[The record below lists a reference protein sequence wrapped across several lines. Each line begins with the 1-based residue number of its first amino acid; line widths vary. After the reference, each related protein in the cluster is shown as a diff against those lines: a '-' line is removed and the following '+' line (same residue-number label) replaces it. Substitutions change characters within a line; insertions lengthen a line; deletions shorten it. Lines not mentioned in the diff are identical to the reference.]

1 MMRHPAMAE
10 GAGTIARAG
19 RAREVL
25 VNGVTAYPGEDRP
38 SFCGM
43 DHPNFRQRDD
53 MAKLLGRFRHVNK
66 GQVIEEGR
74 EIEFRIEM
82 KSGDLVTVQM
92 TLAEVPV
99 LVRFLENLA
108 LKAAED

>member
-1 MMRHPAMAE
+1 
-10 GAGTIARAG
+10 
-19 RAREVL
+19 
-25 VNGVTAYPGEDRP
+25 
-38 SFCGM
+38 
-43 DHPNFRQRDD
+43 
-53 MAKLLGRFRHVNK
+53 MAKLIGRFRHVNK

-92 TLAEVPV
+92 LVSEVP
-99 LVRFLENLA
+99 LFVRYLENLA